1 MLFFE
6 KIGIQS
12 KNSDYVQYSSTY
24 YLLPLYQKKT
34 NTMASNLFKR
44 YIWLADTIHRYAP
57 ITLAEIR
64 ARWQRSA
71 FYDGRPL
78 ARRTF
83 HTHRLA
89 IEELFDLSIVC
100 DERTNRY
107 SIANS
112 EDLNSHN
119 ITNWL
124 LDSFAVSQSLREART
139 LHNRVL
145 VEEVPSARG
154 HLPELLDAMRENRMV
169 IITYQPF
176 TGDEPF
182 DLRLRPLFVKLR
194 ERRWYLYADKPD
206 NTKIKL
212 YALDRM
218 VKLRVTDDRFTPPEE
233 LDPEGY
239 LAGAFGVA
247 VYDDIRPCTIRVRVT
262 GDGVKYLR
270 TLPLHASQQEVEAH
284 DDCAIFEYRVAPTP
298 EFYQA
303 MLNCHGNFE
312 VLSPR
317 NVREEMRRIIHAIG
331 ARYDHTPD
339 R

>member
-1 MLFFE
+1 ML
-6 KIGIQS
+6 
-12 KNSDYVQYSSTY
+12 
-24 YLLPLYQKKT
+24 LLPLYQKKT

-44 YIWLADTIHRYAP
+44 YIWLADTIHRYGP

-64 ARWQRSA
+64 ARWRRSTL
-71 FYDGRPL
+71 YDGRPL

-83 HTHRLA
+83 CTHRQA
-89 IEELFDLSIVC
+89 VEELFDITIVC

-107 SIANS
+107 AIADS
-112 EDLNSHN
+112 GELTSRS

-124 LDSFAVSQSLREART
+124 LDTFAVGQSLHEARA

-154 HLPELLDAMRENRMV
+154 HLSELLDAMRENRQV
-169 IITYQPF
+169 VVTYQPF
-176 TGDEPF
+176 TGDEAF

-194 ERRWYLYADKPD
+194 DRRWYLYADKPGD
-206 NTKIKL
+206 AKIKL

-218 VKLRVTDDRFTPPEE
+218 VNIRATDDRFTSPEGFA
-233 LDPEGY
+233 PAGY

-270 TLPLHASQQEVEAH
+270 TLPLHASQQETETH
-284 DDCAIFEYRVAPTP
+284 DGYAIFEYRVAPTP

-303 MLNCHGNFE
+303 MLNCHCNFE
-312 VLSPR
+312 VLSPLH
-317 NVREEMRRIIHAIG
+317 VREEMRRIVDGLCALYRRPVH
-331 ARYDHTPD
+331 D
-339 R
+339 